1 MSKNKTQ
8 FGLGKGLS
16 SLIPSQVSITS
27 EGISFKESLSN
38 IFAEIDI
45 EKISFNPFQPRKEWD
60 DASLAELSQSIKE
73 NGLIQPITV
82 RATDFG
88 FQLITGERRT
98 RAALKAGLKKIPAY
112 IIRFEDDYKL
122 LELAIIENVQREDL
136 NPIDLANGY
145 KKLVEECN
153 LTQEEVAKRVG
164 KDRSTITNLL
174 RLLKLPIPIQDSL
187 KKDEISLGHAKALL
201 SLPDPTA
208 IKQVWEK
215 IKAERLS
222 VRQTEQ
228 IVSNWKLKRT
238 IDPKKKT
245 KTIHKDENL
254 IAIQNELMHSL
265 GTKVIIEQH
274 NNKGRLIIEF
284 YNQQEFER
292 LVEIITGNKV

>member
-1 MSKNKTQ
+1 MSKNRTQ

-16 SLIPSQVSITS
+16 SLIPSQVNITS
-27 EGISFKESLSN
+27 EGISFKETLSN

-45 EKISFNPFQPRKEWD
+45 EKISFNPFQPRKEWN
-60 DASLAELSQSIKE
+60 DASLEELSQSIKE

-112 IIRFEDDYKL
+112 IIRFDDDYKL

-153 LTQEEVAKRVG
+153 LTQEEISKRVG

-174 RLLKLPIPIQDSL
+174 RLLKLPIAIQDSL

-201 SLPDPTA
+201 SLPDSTA

-215 IKAERLS
+215 IKTEKLS

-238 IDPKKKT
+238 IDSKKKF
-245 KTIHKDENL
+245 KTIQNDENL
-254 IAIQNELMHSL
+254 IAIRDELMRLL

-284 YNQQEFER
+284 YSQQEFER
-292 LVEIITGNKV
+292 LVETITGNKI

>member
-27 EGISFKESLSN
+27 EGISFKETLSS

-112 IIRFEDDYKL
+112 IIRFDDDYKL

-145 KKLVEECN
+145 KKLVEECS

-201 SLPDPTA
+201 ALPDPA
-208 IKQVWEK
+208 SIKQVWEK
-215 IKAERLS
+215 IKTEKLS

-238 IDPKKKT
+238 IDSKKKI

-254 IAIQNELMHSL
+254 IAIQNELMRSL